1 MFSLNDTILRRGV
14 RTSGM
19 VDNVTIS
26 TKGTERGL
34 DKLLSVIG
42 MNNLRCSGILSDNFR
57 DEVGDRSDNL
67 RVVVEKVDPTHM
79 SVIINKHDI
88 LAVTRN
94 RGGTRGTLTNRDR
107 VVGENTRSRVKIK
120 SKLTNF
126 KDNSRIEGYNGKY
139 GSNPQ

>member
-1 MFSLNDTILRRGV
+1 MFSLNDTILWRGV

-67 RVVVEKVDPTHM
+67 RVV
-79 SVIINKHDI
+79 
-88 LAVTRN
+88 A
-94 RGGTRGTLTNRDR
+94 
-107 VVGENTRSRVKIK
+107 
-120 SKLTNF
+120 
-126 KDNSRIEGYNGKY
+126 
-139 GSNPQ
+139 